1 MRILIYSYNYY
12 PEPIGIAPLMTE
24 LAEGLVKRGHEVR
37 VVTAMPNYPQRQIYE
52 AYRGKLFVTEEKNG
66 VKIQRSF
73 VWIRPQP
80 NLLDRILLDA
90 SFVATS
96 FVPAIAGWRPDVILT
111 TSPSLPGCLPASL
124 LGWLNR
130 CPVILNL
137 QDILPDAAIHT
148 GLLKN
153 KALIKVF
160 QILEKFAYR
169 SSTKISVI
177 ADGFIDNL
185 LQKGVKASK
194 MVKIPNWVDVNF
206 ISPLPKEESEF
217 RANHNLNGKFVVLYS
232 GNIALTQG
240 LETVVKAAS
249 KLRHI
254 PDISFVI
261 VGEAKGLQRLQQE
274 CLEQGADN
282 VLLLPFQPREKLPDM
297 LSAADVSLVVQKKN
311 VISFNMP
318 SKIQVVLASGRAL
331 VASVPD
337 SGTAARAIR
346 QSGGGIVVPPE
357 EPQAL
362 ADAILDLY
370 KAPEKVNSLGYN
382 SRKFAVENY
391 SFDSALNQYES
402 LFYAVTEP
410 TLVPEPLLQPVVIEP
425 VTIEPNFEPLFY
437 AVPKSTPIVESTSVT
452 QRQILAE

>member
-1 MRILIYSYNYY
+1 MRILIYSYNYH

-52 AYRGKLFVTEEKNG
+52 GYRGKLFITEEKNG
-66 VKIQRSF
+66 VTIQRSF

-80 NLLDRILLDA
+80 NLLDRVLLDA
-90 SFVATS
+90 SFVFTS
-96 FVPAIAGWRPDVILT
+96 FVPAITGWRPDVILT
-111 TSPSLPGCLPASL
+111 TSPSLPGCVPASL

-130 CPVILNL
+130 CPVVLNL
-137 QDILPDAAIHT
+137 QDILPDAAIHV

-160 QILEKFAYR
+160 QALEKFAYHAA
-169 SSTKISVI
+169 TKISVI
-177 ADGFIDNL
+177 ADGFVDNL
-185 LQKGVKASK
+185 QEKGVETSK

-206 ISPLPKEESEF
+206 VRPLPKENNQF
-217 RANHNLNGKFVVLYS
+217 RKEHNLEDKFVILYS

-249 KLRHI
+249 QLRHI
-254 PDISFVI
+254 PNIAFVI

-274 CLEQGADN
+274 CLEYGADN
-282 VLLLPFQPREKLPDM
+282 VLLLPFQPREKLPEM
-297 LSAADVSLVVQKKN
+297 LSAADIGLVVQKKN

-318 SKIQVVLASGRAL
+318 SKIQVLLASGRAL

-337 SGTAARAIR
+337 NGTAARAIR
-346 QSGGGIVVPPE
+346 QSGGGVVVPPE

-362 ADAILDLY
+362 AEAILELY
-370 KAPEKVNSLGYN
+370 QAPEKVNSLGYN
-382 SRKFAVENY
+382 SRKYAVENY
-391 SFDSALNQYES
+391 SFDNALNQYES
-402 LFYAVTEP
+402 LFYAITEP
-410 TLVPEPLLQPVVIEP
+410 TPLIQTAIIQPAFEPVFYTITENSAIIEP
-425 VTIEPNFEPLFY
+425 KPVSK
-437 AVPKSTPIVESTSVT
+437 VPT
-452 QRQILAE
+452 RND